1 VAQRE
6 ARIFFAQARNL
17 QTPLASVE
25 HEGQTVFSHGHD
37 GVTARPAEEA
47 EAEAR
52 AAPREEDEAAE
63 EQSQP
68 SDAGSD
74 AGSDASESPE
84 DEYAASDADASSD
97 DYDVSRESRRG
108 RRRSSGAR

>member
-1 VAQRE
+1 MAQRE

-47 EAEAR
+47 
-52 AAPREEDEAAE
+52 EAAE

>member
-1 VAQRE
+1 MAQRE

-74 AGSDASESPE
+74 ASESPE

>member
-1 VAQRE
+1 MAQRE

-52 AAPREEDEAAE
+52 AAPREAAE